1 MPIVGMGITKIEAVR
16 HVPVTGKVGIG
27 QKPLIK
33 DIRPKK
39 IEAVGKDGFEIEFE
53 YTFEYKDTDKKK
65 DLASI
70 MFAGEVIYLPKNEEE
85 GKAMMEKWKKDK
97 KISVDIF
104 LPVMNGIIRRCVA
117 RGIWLSEEL
126 GLPSPIRFP
135 RVTATKKEEAS
146 RYIG

>member
-33 DIRPKK
+33 DIHPKK

-53 YTFEYKDTDKKK
+53 YTFEYKD
-65 DLASI
+65 
-70 MFAGEVIYLPKNEEE
+70 
-85 GKAMMEKWKKDK
+85 KDK

-146 RYIG
+146 RYIGGKFLSDR